1 MYAREQSQDRRSE
14 NPAGGGP
21 TDLGPVDDKV
31 DDILDYHG
39 DRRCFSIFLVVHVLG
54 KRLGR
59 CGAEGEP
66 RDSVSTQ

>member
-1 MYAREQSQDRRSE
+1 M
-14 NPAGGGP
+14 
-21 TDLGPVDDKV
+21 GPVDDKV